1 VPTPSFSKSSPEMV
15 ARFDD
20 LAGNVPEATRK
31 HMFGYPSLVLH
42 GNMFLSLFGDSLVL
56 RLSESDRHDF
66 VQAHRAVPFEP
77 MPGRPMREYVVAPP
91 DLVGR
96 PEVEEWVTR
105 SAAYAAQLPPK
116 QPKPRKKS
124 S

>member
-20 LAGNVPEATRK
+20 LAANVPEATRK

-42 GNMFLSLFGDSLVL
+42 GNMFLSLFGDALVL
-56 RLSESDRHDF
+56 RLSESDRREF
-66 VQAHRAVPFEP
+66 VAACAASPFEP
-77 MPGRPMREYVVAPP
+77 MPGRPMREYLVAPP

-96 PEVEEWVTR
+96 SDVEEWVRR

-116 QPKPRKKS
+116 QPKPRKKTT
-124 S
+124 

>member
-1 VPTPSFSKSSPEMV
+1 VPAPSFSKSSPEMV

-20 LAGNVPEATRK
+20 LAANVPEATRK
-31 HMFGYPSLVLH
+31 QMFGYPSLVLH

-56 RLSESDRHDF
+56 RLSESDRREF
-66 VQAHRAVPFEP
+66 VESCEASPFEP

-96 PEVEEWVTR
+96 PEVEEWVSR

-116 QPKPRKKS
+116 QPKPRKKRT
-124 S
+124 

>member
-1 VPTPSFSKSSPEMV
+1 VPAPSFSKSSPGMV

-20 LAGNVPEATRK
+20 LAANVPEATRK

-42 GNMFLSLFGDSLVL
+42 GNMFLSLFGDALVL
-56 RLSESDRHDF
+56 RLSESDRRDF
-66 VQAHRAVPFEP
+66 VEAYAASPFEP

-96 PEVEEWVTR
+96 SDVEEWVRR

-116 QPKPRKKS
+116 QPKPRKKTT
-124 S
+124 